1 MKVYRLVSNDKM
13 FNLFSTAF
21 FSPVEEDMKK
31 EVSFRNED
39 EEEPGWSYKEDEV
52 PDKEIGICWNNF
64 PNINTPSLLTAERE
78 SSCSVGL
85 VRMDRSG
92 NRKRT
97 DDISEDAL
105 YGCSQCP
112 YFISYTQ
119 LTEIVKEQNMGRDN
133 NG

>member
-1 MKVYRLVSNDKM
+1 MKVYRLVSNNKV

-52 PDKEIGICWNNF
+52 PDGEMGICWNNF
-64 PNINTPSLLTAERE
+64 PNVNTPSLLTAEKE
-78 SSCSVGL
+78 GPCSVGL
-85 VRMDRSG
+85 VRIDRSG
-92 NRKRT
+92 DRVRT
-97 DDISEDAL
+97 DDVSNDGS
-105 YGCSQCP
+105 GCSECP

-119 LTEIVKEQNMGRDN
+119 LTEIMKKQNMGEK
-133 NG
+133 